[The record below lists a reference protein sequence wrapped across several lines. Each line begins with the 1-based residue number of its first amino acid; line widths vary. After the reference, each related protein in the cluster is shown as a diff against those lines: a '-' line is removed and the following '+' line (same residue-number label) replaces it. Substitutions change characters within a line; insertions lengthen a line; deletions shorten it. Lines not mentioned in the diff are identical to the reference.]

1 LRATTHL
8 TNSTTA
14 KREHVS
20 ERVQKL
26 LAAAGHGSRR
36 EIENWIREQHLRID
50 GRIATLGE
58 AITGSEVVTLDGRWL
73 SIRHAGEAQR
83 HIIYNKPGDEITSRS
98 DPEGRRVVFE
108 SLPPLKGSRWIAVGR
123 LDMATTGLLI
133 FTTDG
138 ALANALMHP
147 SSELLRR
154 YAVRVQGSPSGADLD
169 RLRSGVELEDGR
181 AAFDSIE
188 RAGGDGANRWF
199 NVTLREGRNREVRRL
214 WSAIGLE
221 VNRLIRVGYGPLDLP
236 RHLRRGR
243 YEALTPAQ
251 VRSLYQA
258 AGIAPPQAV
267 PAKPARAGKRRA
279 AGGRTALRRRAGH

>member
-1 LRATTHL
+1 M
-8 TNSTTA
+8 
-14 KREHVS
+14 S

-36 EIENWIREQHLRID
+36 EIENWIREQRLRID

-58 AITGSEVVTLDGRWL
+58 AITGQEVVTLDGRRL
-73 SIRHAGEAQR
+73 AIRHAEAQR
-83 HIIYNKPGDEITSRS
+83 HIMYNKPGDEITTRS

-123 LDMATTGLLI
+123 LDMATTGLLV

-169 RLRSGVELEDGR
+169 RLRSGVELEDGL
-181 AAFDSIE
+181 AAFESIE

-199 NVTLREGRNREVRRL
+199 HVGLREGRNREVRRL
-214 WSAIGLE
+214 WSAIGFE

-251 VRSLYQA
+251 ARSLYQA
-258 AGIAPPQAV
+258 AGLVPPQAAPV
-267 PAKPARAGKRRA
+267 RASRTSKRRPGGRPVKPRRRA
-279 AGGRTALRRRAGH
+279 AR

>member
-1 LRATTHL
+1 MID
-8 TNSTTA
+8 
-14 KREHVS
+14 KRVP
-20 ERVQKL
+20 ERVQKV

-36 EIENWIREQHLRID
+36 EIEAWIREGRLRVD
-50 GRIATLGE
+50 GRLVTLGE
-58 AITGSEVVTLDGRWL
+58 SITGTEVVTLDGRRL
-73 SIRHAGEAQR
+73 AIRHAGEAQR
-83 HIIYNKPGDEITSRS
+83 HLLYNKPGDEITSRS

-108 SLPPLKGSRWIAVGR
+108 SLPPLKDSRWIAVGR
-123 LDMATTGLLI
+123 LDMATTGLLL

-154 YAVRVQGSPSGADLD
+154 YAVRVQGSPPNAELD

-181 AAFDSIE
+181 AAFETVE

-199 NVTLREGRNREVRRL
+199 NVSLREGRNREVRRL
-214 WSAIGLE
+214 WSAIGYE

-236 RHLRRGR
+236 RHLRRGK

-251 VRSLYQA
+251 VRSLYLA
-258 AGIAPPQAV
+258 AGLAPPQGIK
-267 PAKPARAGKRRA
+267 PRNPKRPARVGRPNPHRRPKRR
-279 AGGRTALRRRAGH
+279 GG

>member
-1 LRATTHL
+1 
-8 TNSTTA
+8 
-14 KREHVS
+14 VP
-20 ERVQKL
+20 ERVQKI

-36 EIENWIREQHLRID
+36 EIENWIREQRLRID

-58 AITGSEVVTLDGRWL
+58 SITGQEVVTLDGRRL
-73 SIRHAGEAQR
+73 PIRHAGEAQR
-83 HIIYNKPGDEITSRS
+83 HILYHKPGDEITSRS

-123 LDMATTGLLI
+123 LDMATTGLLL

-154 YAVRVQGSPSGADLD
+154 YAVRVQGAPSNADLD

-181 AAFDSIE
+181 AAFESIE

-214 WSAIGLE
+214 WSALGYE

-236 RHLRRGR
+236 RHLRRGK

-258 AGIAPPQAV
+258 AGLTPPQAV
-267 PAKPARAGKRRA
+267 PVPAPRTSKRRPGARAAKSHRRA
-279 AGGRTALRRRAGH
+279 AR